1 MLHRVKLTKVNL
13 TPWEFALI
21 GLIAVTLFIGK
32 LFSENFLTSSNLGT
46 SISST
51 VIVALMIIPMTWLII
66 AGEIDLSVA
75 SIFGLTAV
83 ALAYFLE
90 KGAGFWFSLVVA
102 LAIAGLAGLINGVL
116 VVKLHLPSLVVTIG
130 TLGLFRGLAYVLLE
144 YRSFSDFPTYFT
156 DFSQN
161 NFGNSPFAYTSLP
174 CAIGILISGIY
185 LSKGVIGRRIYA
197 IGSSQTVSLFSAIRT
212 NRIRIGLFVF
222 SGLVSGVA
230 GILFAGYTNSARANN
245 GAGLE
250 LSIIAIVLIGGIS
263 MYGGQ
268 GSFLGVL
275 LAYILVTAL
284 TSLMNLFYVSSSIQY
299 TLIGGLMI
307 GSVVIPKI
315 LVKRLH

>member
-1 MLHRVKLTKVNL
+1 MPSPIKLARINL
-13 TPWEFALI
+13 TPWELSLLV
-21 GLIAVTLFIGK
+21 LIAASLLAGK

-51 VIVALMIIPMTWLII
+51 VIVALMIVPMTWLII

-75 SIFGLTAV
+75 SIFGLSAV
-83 ALAYFLE
+83 TLAYSLE
-90 KGAGFWFSLVVA
+90 KGFSFWFSLVVA
-102 LAIAGLAGLINGVL
+102 LTVAGLAGFINGLL
-116 VVKLHLPSLVVTIG
+116 VVKLSLPSLVVTIG
-130 TLGLFRGLAYVLLE
+130 TLGLFRGLAYILLE

-161 NFGNSPFAYTSLP
+161 NFGSSPFAYTSLP
-174 CAIGILISGIY
+174 CAIGILISAIY

-197 IGSSQTVSLFSAIRT
+197 IGSNQAVSLFSAIRT
-212 NRIRIGLFVF
+212 GRIRIGLFVF

-250 LSIIAIVLIGGIS
+250 LSIIAIVLIGGVS

-307 GSVVIPKI
+307 ASVAIPKI
-315 LVKRLH
+315 LSKR